1 MHEMTLE
8 QNRERNKN
16 NPYRYDTYNLCI
28 IRYCNVWVHSKH
40 DRLYG
45 NSVYECPLF
54 PMKTYKNLD
63 YLKKKIREYQ
73 KSL

>member
-1 MHEMTLE
+1 MHEMTTE

-16 NPYRYDTYNLCI
+16 NPYRYDTLCT
-28 IRYCNVWVHSKH
+28 IRYCGVWIHSKH

-45 NSVYECPLF
+45 NSVYECPLS

>member
-1 MHEMTLE
+1 MYKMTTE

-16 NPYRYDTYNLCI
+16 NPYRYDTLCT
-28 IRYCNVWVHSKH
+28 IRYYDVWIHSKY
-40 DRLYG
+40 DRLCE
-45 NSVYECPLF
+45 NFVYECHLF
-54 PMKTYKNLD
+54 PMKVYKNLD